1 MKIRYGIL
9 LASLCVTLVI
19 ATGCKDDYDLQYN
32 FIPANLSPDKTDVT
46 FSSNAKIKD
55 EKIVVMTGAAKGSTW
70 FVRKEGSFIS
80 VVRTTDRIII
90 SVTEDNK
97 GGSLRSGKI
106 ILSEEAAGGLVVDK
120 STITV
125 TQVGVK

>member
-80 VVRTTDRIII
+80 VVQTTDRIIV
-90 SVTEDNK
+90 SVTGDNE
-97 GGSLRSGKI
+97 GSLRSGKI